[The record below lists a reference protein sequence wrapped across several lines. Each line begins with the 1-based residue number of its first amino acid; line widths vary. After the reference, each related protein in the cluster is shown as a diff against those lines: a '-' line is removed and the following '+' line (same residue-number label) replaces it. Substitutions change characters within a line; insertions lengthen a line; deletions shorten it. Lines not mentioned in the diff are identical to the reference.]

1 MKSSP
6 GQKDHTQ
13 KSTKI
18 LACTCKHEFQ
28 DQRYGPGM
36 RVHNPRKEKTYACT
50 VCGREK
56 DA

>member
-1 MKSSP
+1 MKNER
-6 GQKDHTQ
+6 DHTQ
-13 KSTKI
+13 KDTKI
-18 LACTCKHEFQ
+18 LPCTCQSEYQ
-28 DQRYGPGM
+28 DQRYGKGN